1 MFMNISIDGK
11 WVELGSG
18 ATVLPGTYKVTMLSN
33 CIVSDSSGLAGSLE
47 QAGLAHR
54 GQAEV
59 PDSFTATAGD
69 TVTYFWSPGERIVNS
84 NTGGIAHCTGFGH
97 TVTRTNAR

>member
-1 MFMNISIDGK
+1 MNISIDGK
-11 WVELGSG
+11 WAELGSG

-33 CIVSDSSGLAGSLE
+33 CIITDSPGAAGTLE
-47 QAGLAHR
+47 QAGFAHR

-59 PDSFTATAGD
+59 PDSFTGVAGD
-69 TVTYFWSPGERIVNS
+69 TITYFWSPGERTLQG
-84 NTGGIAHCTGFGH
+84 NTGGTAHCTGFGH